1 MIILYCLRSSLPR
14 QFIKPSE
21 EGFPVDQLKP
31 GRHEREDQGVL
42 PQQWSEVRGGR
53 EKPLRSTVSMKDPNQ
68 GAYVITGYE
77 VARFVCLDLVDY
89 ADAAE
94 SFFYGNDVSAM
105 VATTRREC
113 HLVKTRFVIR
123 ASYYFLPLIR
133 GDLKGDR
140 GVFL

>member
-1 MIILYCLRSSLPR
+1 MIILYCLRSSLPC

-77 VARFVCLDLVDY
+77 VARFGSGQSNVA
-89 ADAAE
+89 AD
-94 SFFYGNDVSAM
+94 
-105 VATTRREC
+105 
-113 HLVKTRFVIR
+113 
-123 ASYYFLPLIR
+123 FLFSNKCFIARPMT
-133 GDLKGDR
+133 
-140 GVFL
+140 